1 MQYKGL
7 RGNHT
12 YRKEKERQ
20 IKERETGK
28 RRTFKKKRERR
39 WMSQKRFLK
48 SEDRFLNLIFLND
61 TKRKYNL

>member
-12 YRKEKERQ
+12 YRTEKERQ

-48 SEDRFLNLIFLND
+48 SEDID
-61 TKRKYNL
+61 S